1 MSNNEARIKSFLLK
15 NKKKFQEFNKKHVV
29 ADCLSCPMCEIDIPE
44 DDCVKIYEHIAIL
57 LNKEPKKIVARKGCK
72 EVRKEM
78 ARLASSVITM
88 AVE

>member
-1 MSNNEARIKSFLLK
+1 MNNNEARIKSFLLK
-15 NKKKFQEFNKKHVV
+15 YKKKFQKLNKKDIV
-29 ADCLSCPMCEIDIPE
+29 ADCFSCPMCEIDVPE
-44 DDCVKIYEHIAIL
+44 DNCVEIYEHIAFL

-78 ARLASSVITM
+78 ARLASSVIIL